1 MYRNQDNWRQIKSIA
16 QRRDVGPFTLPTS
29 DNRGWVRQECA
40 MTQTSPSIESNALSP
55 FKMAS
60 SPTNCADDPDLL
72 EVLSQCEDT
81 NAEYD
86 FNEDDEQRADR
97 HLDKD
102 RMDTLSVDT
111 KNGSA
116 ERDEDSE
123 VVMLRNGDVVV
134 LRHDYSDKSLS
145 SLKTTKSEW
154 DSVSM
159 ANHHDSYRSSNGS
172 ILQMPL
178 RRPFGLQ
185 LTHEPFHN
193 IMELPSPSSASLHSG
208 HGNTLMQELTTKSNS
223 APILLKK
230 ERKRD
235 DFVVQPIVRIFIIYQ
250 SVEFVL
256 SRIYDATRTRLDRR
270 FSSHK
275 SFCFHFP
282 FIFYCFL
289 FIIFCATEM
298 TRIMGN

>member
-1 MYRNQDNWRQIKSIA
+1 M
-16 QRRDVGPFTLPTS
+16 
-29 DNRGWVRQECA
+29 RQECV
-40 MTQTSPSIESNALSP
+40 MTQTSPSIEPNALSP
-55 FKMAS
+55 FKTTS
-60 SPTNCADDPDLL
+60 SPNNCVDDPDLL

-86 FNEDDEQRADR
+86 FNEDDEQCVDR
-97 HLDKD
+97 QLDKG
-102 RMDTLSVDT
+102 RLDTLSVGT

-116 ERDEDSE
+116 ERDDDSD

-159 ANHHDSYRSSNGS
+159 ANHHDSCRSSNGS
-172 ILQMPL
+172 ILPL

-235 DFVVQPIVRIFIIYQ
+235 DFVVQPIVRTYLLQ
-250 SVEFVL
+250 HTHPTPTVV
-256 SRIYDATRTRLDRR
+256 
-270 FSSHK
+270 
-275 SFCFHFP
+275 
-282 FIFYCFL
+282 FL
-289 FIIFCATEM
+289 FANRFVFISLSSSPVSHLSFFLFH
-298 TRIMGN
+298 

>member
-1 MYRNQDNWRQIKSIA
+1 
-16 QRRDVGPFTLPTS
+16 
-29 DNRGWVRQECA
+29 
-40 MTQTSPSIESNALSP
+40 MTQTSPSIETSALSSY
-55 FKMAS
+55 KTTSAS
-60 SPTNCADDPDLL
+60 TNCADDPDLL
-72 EVLSQCEDT
+72 EVLSQCEGT
-81 NAEYD
+81 NDEYD
-86 FNEDDEQRADR
+86 FNEDDEQCAD
-97 HLDKD
+97 HQSDKG
-102 RMDTLSVDT
+102 RSDTQAAGS
-111 KNGSA
+111 KNSSS
-116 ERDEDSE
+116 ERDDDSD

-134 LRHDYSDKSLS
+134 MRNDYSDKSLS

-172 ILQMPL
+172 IL

-235 DFVVQPIVRIFIIYQ
+235 DFVVQPIVRISCYIHF
-250 SVEFVL
+250 VEL
-256 SRIYDATRTRLDRR
+256 I
-270 FSSHK
+270 
-275 SFCFHFP
+275 
-282 FIFYCFL
+282 
-289 FIIFCATEM
+289 
-298 TRIMGN
+298 

>member
-1 MYRNQDNWRQIKSIA
+1 
-16 QRRDVGPFTLPTS
+16 
-29 DNRGWVRQECA
+29 
-40 MTQTSPSIESNALSP
+40 MTQTSPSIEPSAL
-55 FKMAS
+55 FKTAS
-60 SPTNCADDPDLL
+60 SPTNCVDDPDLL

-81 NAEYD
+81 NAEND
-86 FNEDDEQRADR
+86 FNEDDEQCVDR
-97 HLDKD
+97 QLDKG
-102 RMDTLSVDT
+102 RLDTLSVGT

-116 ERDEDSE
+116 ERDDDSD

-159 ANHHDSYRSSNGS
+159 ANHHDSYRSSSNGS

-235 DFVVQPIVRIFIIYQ
+235 DFVVQPIVRKFIY
-250 SVEFVL
+250 
-256 SRIYDATRTRLDRR
+256 
-270 FSSHK
+270 
-275 SFCFHFP
+275 
-282 FIFYCFL
+282 
-289 FIIFCATEM
+289 
-298 TRIMGN
+298 